1 MDGVRQ
7 TTIRFSPE
15 MSRRLEHAGIRTGLP
30 LNSIVTVACME
41 WLERHL
47 PERLEDSAP
56 VRGGGLLEKLR
67 PGRRG
72 RTGRLTPG
80 AQNVLSLAQD
90 EAGRLNHSHLGTEHL
105 LLGLVIDQDSLAG
118 QVLAELGVDPQ
129 GVRQQLEAVVGPGT
143 CSTKGGAG
151 RARPGALR
159 LAQAGIRLVDGLPE
173 FGHEVVEVMR
183 QLHEDGVVALG
194 CSRGKICAGQSGRY
208 RPPSSGAGLR

>member
-47 PERLEDSAP
+47 PERLEDSGP
-56 VRGGGLLEKLR
+56 VGAGGLLEKLR
-67 PGRRG
+67 PGNRSPI
-72 RTGRLTPG
+72 GRLTPE
-80 AQNVLSLAQD
+80 AQHVLSLAQD
-90 EAGRLNHSHLGTEHL
+90 EARRLNHSHLGTEHL

-129 GVRQQLEAVVGPGT
+129 RVRQQLETMVGPGT
-143 CSTKGGAG
+143 CSTKG
-151 RARPGALR
+151 P
-159 LAQAGIRLVDGLPE
+159 
-173 FGHEVVEVMR
+173 
-183 QLHEDGVVALG
+183 
-194 CSRGKICAGQSGRY
+194 
-208 RPPSSGAGLR
+208 AGLTPRSNKVLELAAREAKRRQAAAVGPEHMLLGLVQEGEGVAVSVLERLGTGPEAVRAAVERRV